1 MGLVGKAAQVNE
13 RCGKLQQSCQPWQGA
28 LKFRS
33 EGVGVIA
40 PASSGL
46 LPGGRAHTSA
56 LTLPPQCHE
65 GQERKANTSADS
77 EVCWAAGSCRGRSV
91 GTLSS
96 GWVFQQPFAA
106 KADLQPLL
114 TELAHEDSKLDFFL
128 FFFFL
133 LLAFKQPLEN
143 LAQTDLN
150 SYNSQKSASLW
161 TSSLVCFFFFPHK
174 KNPTLSTEY
183 LA

>member
-1 MGLVGKAAQVNE
+1 MPLPEREDGVSSVWASICKDGNEGTVTLGLVGKAAQVNE

-128 FFFFL
+128 FFFFFFWL
-133 LLAFKQPLEN
+133 
-143 LAQTDLN
+143 LN
-150 SYNSQKSASLW
+150 SL
-161 TSSLVCFFFFPHK
+161 
-174 KNPTLSTEY
+174 
-183 LA
+183 

>member
-13 RCGKLQQSCQPWQGA
+13 WRGKLQQSCQPWQGA

-77 EVCWAAGSCRGRSV
+77 EVCWAEGSCWGRSV

-96 GWVFQQPFAA
+96 GWGFQQPFAA

-114 TELAHEDSKLDFFL
+114 TELVREDSKLDFF
-128 FFFFL
+128 FFFWL
-133 LLAFKQPLEN
+133 
-143 LAQTDLN
+143 LN
-150 SYNSQKSASLW
+150 SLQKILLRQICTATTARNLHPCGPQ
-161 TSSLVCFFFFPHK
+161 VFFGECPDVVSRNFK
-174 KNPTLSTEY
+174 TLLCRKAAE
-183 LA
+183 LR